1 MSRIFPDSDRTAGG
15 GPVLSTAIFLFLC
28 ILKALMSAE
37 NAPVFGMLVRLQV
50 NQHGPV
56 GGLGVALGL
65 FWARRTNLRGHIRLY
80 RPLQHLSRPGGGPP
94 ILLILG
100 SCARILYI
108 YAAATS
114 SRQVDGAPNRAW
126 QTVQDLR
133 FVICD
138 LRSLISE
145 K

>member
-15 GPVLSTAIFLFLC
+15 AAAGGPVAITAIFLFLC

-100 SCARILYI
+100 SCAR
-108 YAAATS
+108 
-114 SRQVDGAPNRAW
+114 
-126 QTVQDLR
+126 
-133 FVICD
+133 
-138 LRSLISE
+138 RSLT
-145 K
+145 